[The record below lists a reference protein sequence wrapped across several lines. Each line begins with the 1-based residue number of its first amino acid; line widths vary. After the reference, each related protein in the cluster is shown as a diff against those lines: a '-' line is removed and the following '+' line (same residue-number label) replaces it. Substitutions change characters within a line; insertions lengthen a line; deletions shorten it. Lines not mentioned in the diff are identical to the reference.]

1 MLTPEKLEK
10 MSKKFFKLPI
20 VGAILGGI
28 LVVVSFGNASAASAD
43 MFAAGAIIIS
53 LGLLIGLPLG
63 YATKMMAKN
72 ARTSLAAGGTETKK
86 TGKTVGVTLLIAL
99 GVLAALYALLAVSY
113 FFLQW
118 LVSKMAI

>member
-10 MSKKFFKLPI
+10 ISKKFFKLPI

-28 LVVVSFGNASAASAD
+28 LMVPSCGNASAAAQNV
-43 MFAAGAIIIS
+43 FAAGAIIIS

-72 ARTSLAAGGTETKK
+72 ARTSLVAGGTETKK
-86 TGKTVGVTLLIAL
+86 KVKTVGVTLLIAL
-99 GVLAALYALLAVSY
+99 GVLVALMAVLWITVS
-113 FFLQW
+113 FLQW